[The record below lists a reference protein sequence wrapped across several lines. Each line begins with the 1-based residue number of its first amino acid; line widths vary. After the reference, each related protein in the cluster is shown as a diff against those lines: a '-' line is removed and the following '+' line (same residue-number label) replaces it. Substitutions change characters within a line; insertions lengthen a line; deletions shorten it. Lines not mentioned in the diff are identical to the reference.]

1 MDAFSNY
8 DLLDASTGRKVAEG
22 HKASFCLE
30 DTSCDPGVRRRYACT
45 AHTQV
50 QGIKLFPY
58 FFPQL
63 SCLIIQF
70 RTSVIFGAGIEPR
83 LLWHLPCQHRLSV
96 DWHYRCFSW
105 RLYSKG
111 ESLIALLYQKLQT
124 CFETMWTINR
134 WPWTQDS
141 KCKSLISPIT
151 LLDVTSDTRGRT
163 SKRITAESQRKF

>member
-50 QGIKLFPY
+50 QGKKCHFLI

-63 SCLIIQF
+63 SCFISQF
-70 RTSVIFGAGIEPR
+70 RTFVIFGAGIEPR
-83 LLWHLPCQHRLSV
+83 LLRHLPCQHRLSV

-111 ESLIALLYQKLQT
+111 ESLHCYTKSYRHPLKLCEPLTGDREPRLPSARVWFLQ
-124 CFETMWTINR
+124 
-134 WPWTQDS
+134 
-141 KCKSLISPIT
+141 
-151 LLDVTSDTRGRT
+151 
-163 SKRITAESQRKF
+163 

>member
-30 DTSCDPGVRRRYACT
+30 DTSCDAGVRRRYACT

-50 QGIKLFPY
+50 QRIKLLFQI

-63 SCLIIQF
+63 SCFISQF
-70 RTSVIFGAGIEPR
+70 RTFVLFGAGIESR

-96 DWHYRCFSW
+96 DWYYRCFSW
-105 RLYSKG
+105 RLCSKG
-111 ESLIALLYQKLQT
+111 ESLHCNTKGYRNVLKLR
-124 CFETMWTINR
+124 TINR

-141 KCKSLISPIT
+141 KCKSLISPIM
-151 LLDVTSDTRGRT
+151 L
-163 SKRITAESQRKF
+163 